1 MSSEE
6 EFKDANSEH
15 QAQDDSITVEGST
28 GNVENVENQSNPC
41 SRQPSVS
48 STKSNTNTL
57 EQEEQPLPDTHTN
70 PVEEAA
76 ENNTSQQE
84 LESQRSEFGPD
95 QQQHHHQQL
104 QQDDDEL
111 AYELIDIKS
120 GLANDDAKP
129 ASDVTGEVKDDNCE
143 KIDSETGFDPPLP
156 DRKPIKDLM
165 KIDQVDSILTNEK
178 SSDFSKINE
187 IQYDKNSSNYL
198 LQAKFNQLNGH
209 YKSLDQKQK
218 DAVNSGTENIKSTFN
233 SIKQTVGGL
242 EGVFAVKIDWEFWE
256 KVVNDY
262 EKVILYDSDQLNWA
276 IMCGIP
282 GEFRGIIW
290 QLILKSKNF
299 QLEEFYFHLKQETSV
314 HEKSIKRDLSRTSFF
329 TNVDQVGKSQ
339 ELFNV
344 IKAYSLFDPD
354 VGYTQ
359 GMIFITVPL
368 IMNMTEAECFCL
380 LVTLMKDYR
389 IRELFCPEMKG
400 LHLFLHEFDRLLETY
415 SPLLYNHLV
424 RQGIKSSMYASQWFL
439 TFFAYKFPL
448 DIVLRIYDILITQG
462 SESILKFA
470 VNLMIQNQSNLLLL
484 KFDNLLEYLKDK
496 MFNVYVND
504 EYITRSNENAVLPT
518 KSKRFSI
525 LGTKKITTPKTSQQN
540 NYYKLNELVQD
551 SMAINIDP
559 IDLEKYEQE
568 FENIY
573 RVEESKLL
581 DIKETK
587 IENGKLRKTIKQ
599 LEIKYCELNRD
610 HVDIV
615 QMMVSSKVILPEI
628 LSDNEDLK
636 AQISQLQYDIQDLE
650 SKVQSPTTETGS
662 ASIGSGSGSGS
673 QAASLV
679 LPPSIEN
686 DISRLLVENA
696 EQTEKYAE
704 LEDELS
710 SLLAQNK
717 KLSQEL
723 NEAKK
728 QKWFGRWN

>member
-1 MSSEE
+1 MSSED
-6 EFKDANSEH
+6 EFKDANSERP
-15 QAQDDSITVEGST
+15 AQDDSIPVEGS
-28 GNVENVENQSNPC
+28 NNDVENPENLTNPP

-48 STKSNTNTL
+48 STTSNKNTVE
-57 EQEEQPLPDTHTN
+57 EQEQPLPDTNTDG
-70 PVEEAA
+70 A
-76 ENNTSQQE
+76 EQSPEQNTSQQE
-84 LESQRSEFGPD
+84 LESQQPESVPD
-95 QQQHHHQQL
+95 QQA
-104 QQDDDEL
+104 DEEL
-111 AYELIDIKS
+111 VYELIDIKLES
-120 GLANDDAKP
+120 GNGDNNRAP
-129 ASDVTGEVKDDNCE
+129 DVAGETKDENS
-143 KIDSETGFDPPLP
+143 KNLDSETAFDPPLP
-156 DRKPIKDLM
+156 DRKPIKDILRL
-165 KIDQVDSILTNEK
+165 DHVDAILTNKK
-178 SSDFSKINE
+178 SSDFSRINE
-187 IQYDKNSSNYL
+187 IHYDKNSSNYL

-209 YKSLDQKQK
+209 YKSLNQKQK
-218 DAVNSGTENIKSTFN
+218 DAINSGTENIKSTFN
-233 SIKQTVGGL
+233 SIKQTVGGFD
-242 EGVFAVKIDWEFWE
+242 EVFAVKIDWEFWE

-262 EKVILYDSDQLNWA
+262 EQVILNDSDKLNSA
-276 IMCGIP
+276 IMSGIP
-282 GEFRGIIW
+282 REFRGIIW
-290 QLILKSKNF
+290 QLISKSKNF

-400 LHLFLHEFDRLLETY
+400 LHLFLYEFDRLLETY

-470 VNLMIQNQSNLLLL
+470 VNLMIKNQSNLLLL

-504 EYITRSNENAVLPT
+504 EYITRSNESGEAPT
-518 KSKRFSI
+518 ISKRFSI
-525 LGTKKITTPKTSQQN
+525 LGTKKTGSPKTSQQAQN
-540 NYYKLNELVQD
+540 DGNYYKLDELVHD

-573 RVEESKLL
+573 EVEESKLL
-581 DIKETK
+581 DIKELK

-599 LEIKYCELNRD
+599 LEMKYSELNRD

-636 AQISQLQYDIQDLE
+636 AQISQLQSDIEELE
-650 SKVQSPTTETGS
+650 SKVQSPTSEKGS
-662 ASIGSGSGSGS
+662 PSLGSGSGS
-673 QAASLV
+673 QQGTASLV

-704 LEDELS
+704 LEEELS
-710 SLLAQNK
+710 NLLAQDK

-723 NEAKK
+723 SETKK